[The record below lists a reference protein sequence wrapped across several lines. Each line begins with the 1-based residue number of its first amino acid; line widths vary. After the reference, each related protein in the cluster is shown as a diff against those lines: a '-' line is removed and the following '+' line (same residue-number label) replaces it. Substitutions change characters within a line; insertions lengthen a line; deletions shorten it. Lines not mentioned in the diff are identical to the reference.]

1 MAIYFSSKTGGFYRS
16 EINGKAIPEGATPI
30 SAERY
35 MELINGQAQG
45 KTIAAD
51 AAGRPIL
58 IDPPASEP
66 TPEDIERNLTAALNR
81 HLDAV
86 AGQRRYDTRFTC
98 SLRAGF
104 PGPFQEEGQVFA
116 AWMDACNMAAY
127 QLMADVKAG
136 SRKVPTEA
144 ELIAAMP
151 VIEWPPSPIPAG
163 AA

>member
-1 MAIYFSSKTGGFYRS
+1 MRYYSKTT
-16 EINGKAIPEGATPI
+16 GATYLDGRHAAMPVDAVAI
-30 SAERY
+30 SEARY
-35 MELINGQAQG
+35 MDVIGNP
-45 KTIAAD
+45 
-51 AAGRPIL
+51 AAGKIRSHDSEGLPFL
-58 IDPPASEP
+58 IDPPVHEP
-66 TPEDIERNLTAALNR
+66 SPDDIERDLTAVLNR

-86 AGQRRYDTRFTC
+86 AGQRRYDSRFTC

-104 PGPFQEEGQVFA
+104 PGPFQEEGRVFA

-136 SRKVPTEA
+136 SRAVPTEA
-144 ELIAAMP
+144 ELIVALP

>member
-1 MAIYFSSKTGGFYRS
+1 MVMTMWARIENGTVA
-16 EINGKAIPEGATPI
+16 EITDLDPAGRFHPSLQWLACP
-30 SAERY
+30 
-35 MELINGQAQG
+35 
-45 KTIAAD
+45 AD
-51 AAGRPIL
+51 ATVGWVMADGTL
-58 IDPPASEP
+58 IAP
-66 TPEDIERNLTAALNR
+66 TPQAPTPDEVEAALTAALNR
-81 HLDAV
+81 HLDTV
-86 AGQRRYDTRFTC
+86 ANQRRYDSRFTC

-127 QLMADVKAG
+127 QLMAEVKAG
-136 SRKVPTEA
+136 SRSVPTEA